1 MSSDL
6 PSPGMAPLDDETA
19 VLEMGSR
26 ASGTEM
32 FYWLPELA
40 PNRGDGASWSQSI
53 PGEMGLTEAEYYAL
67 IKGLGVAI
75 EREYSMVDV
84 ATNSP
89 SIVDQL
95 RDGESPSNEVS
106 PFYETAV
113 RLVDQF
119 DAVRISAYAV
129 DM

>member
-1 MSSDL
+1 
-6 PSPGMAPLDDETA
+6 MAPLDDETA

-40 PNRGDGASWSQSI
+40 PDRDNGASWSQSI
-53 PGEMGLTEAEYYAL
+53 PGEMELVEAEYYAL
-67 IKGLGVAI
+67 IKGLRVAI
-75 EREYSMVDV
+75 ERDYSMVDV
-84 ATNSP
+84 TTNSP

-95 RDGESPSNEVS
+95 RDGESPSNEVL
-106 PFYETAV
+106 PFYETAI

-119 DAVRISAYAV
+119 DAVGISAYAV